1 MIFNMLYCLAFTKL
15 MLFFLKLR
23 LFKGMFSVI
32 CVGFRDPLSHRKAQ
46 LFHNASTKIQA
57 LTIYFI
63 QIPSSQSSSTY
74 NNWSCL
80 FIYLSNSRN
89 TLSLIKLKSSHQIM
103 STMTSTCECRERIF
117 LKDDMGHLFILMWIK
132 VHFHWFIIFKFYNI
146 WPKNMF

>member
-1 MIFNMLYCLAFTKL
+1 MLCLYWVNVV
-15 MLFFLKLR
+15 FFKLR

-117 LKDDMGHLFILMWIK
+117 KRWYGTPFILMWIK

>member
-1 MIFNMLYCLAFTKL
+1 
-15 MLFFLKLR
+15 
-23 LFKGMFSVI
+23 MFSII
-32 CVGFRDPLSHRKAQ
+32 CVGFRDPLSHRKANFFIMHGQ
-46 LFHNASTKIQA
+46 CLNKIQA